1 MAELIIKTTNSNSEL
16 IFKNHEEIY
25 GSKVED
31 PKRRT
36 PNIDKIIEFTGIKPS
51 MNIESMI
58 KEIVAY
64 KK

>member
-1 MAELIIKTTNSNSEL
+1 MIDFAFIMLINLNE
-16 IFKNHEEIY
+16 IFKKHEEIY
-25 GSKVED
+25 GSKFED

-36 PNIDKIIEFTGIKPS
+36 PNIDKIIEFTDIRPS